1 MKKRRTFKIF
11 YKIGLGYLL
20 VLAVLAGSILL
31 IQNSIGQLQEELDYL
46 VDHDMKV
53 HALTYELEKNMVDME
68 TGQRGYVITG
78 QESYLEP
85 YIAGKEQLV
94 ELKEQ
99 LADLIS
105 NNPAQLTLLQDIH
118 SSMNDWIQVA
128 GEPVVSL
135 RQANDLDAIRQ
146 FFATDPGKADM
157 DGIRS
162 SLITFRNN
170 ELALTESRTE
180 ALKHKNT
187 ILNWELYGA
196 LILVAL
202 ISIFAALILSRAIVN
217 NIRTVTHAL
226 NDIGSSNG
234 DLTLRI
240 ATPMRDETR
249 ELAESANTMLFGLQQ
264 MMLDIQRNATV
275 LSTASDRMDKG
286 VADSHLASKEVATA
300 MERVA
305 EGADEQVAL
314 TQTMVAAMQQSQ
326 TGLSRVAASAA
337 DVAERAVR
345 TESIAIDG
353 QQRIDNAVGKMGVIE
368 QSFLSV
374 QEAINDISQMSD
386 QVINIADAMSG
397 IARQTNLLA
406 LNAGIEAARAGE
418 NGRGFAVVAAE
429 IRNLADQSAT
439 SAKEITSILETV
451 VAGVH
456 STVDV
461 VDESTVHVNEGL
473 RTIEDA
479 GHAFANIT
487 QHIHDLSGQMMDV
500 SAVVEELTSG
510 SEAVMNS
517 INEVSIVVEDTASAT
532 EEVSAMTEEQLA
544 SLQEMSD
551 TSKQLNQMS
560 DALDELVKQ
569 FKLA

>member
-105 NNPAQLTLLQDIH
+105 KNPAQLTLLQDIH
-118 SSMNDWIQVA
+118 SSMNVWIQVA

-146 FFATDPGKADM
+146 FFATDPGKTDM

-162 SLITFRNN
+162 SLVTFRNN

-202 ISIFAALILSRAIVN
+202 ISIFAALILSRAIVK

-473 RTIEDA
+473 RTIKDA

>member
-1 MKKRRTFKIF
+1 MTKRRTFKIF

-20 VLAVLAGSILL
+20 VLTVLAGSILL

-78 QESYLEP
+78 QENYLEP

-94 ELKEQ
+94 ELKDQ
-99 LADLIS
+99 LAGLIS

-157 DGIRS
+157 DEIRS

-170 ELALTESRTE
+170 ELALTETRTE
-180 ALKHKNT
+180 ALKQKNM

-202 ISIFAALILSRAIVN
+202 ISIFAALILSRAIVK

-249 ELAESANTMLFGLQQ
+249 ELAESANTMLLGLQQ

-275 LSTASDRMDKG
+275 LNTASDRMDKG
-286 VADSHLASKEVATA
+286 VADSHLAGKEVATA

-314 TQTMVAAMQQSQ
+314 TQTMVAAIQQSQ

-374 QEAINDISQMSD
+374 QEAINDISKMSD

-560 DALDELVKQ
+560 DALDELVKR

>member
-105 NNPAQLTLLQDIH
+105 KNPAQLTLLQDIH

-146 FFATDPGKADM
+146 FFATDPGKTDM

-202 ISIFAALILSRAIVN
+202 ISIFAALILSRAIVK

-234 DLTLRI
+234 DLTMRI

-510 SEAVMNS
+510 NEAVMNS

>member
-1 MKKRRTFKIF
+1 MKKQRIFKIF

-78 QESYLEP
+78 QESYLDP
-85 YIAGKEQLV
+85 YIEGKEKLV

-99 LADLIS
+99 LAGLIS
-105 NNPAQLTLLQDIH
+105 DNPAQLTLLQDIH
-118 SSMNDWIQVA
+118 NSMIDWIQVA

-135 RQANDLDAIRQ
+135 RQANDLDAVRQ

-157 DGIRS
+157 DEIRS

-180 ALKHKNT
+180 ALKQKNT

-202 ISIFAALILSRAIVN
+202 ISIFAALILSRAIVK

-374 QEAINDISQMSD
+374 QEAINDISKMSD

-479 GHAFANIT
+479 GHAFSNIT
-487 QHIHDLSGQMMDV
+487 QHIHDLSGQMLDV

-560 DALDELVKQ
+560 STLR
-569 FKLA
+569 

>member
-202 ISIFAALILSRAIVN
+202 ISIFAALILSRAIVK

-337 DVAERAVR
+337 DVAERTVR

-451 VAGVH
+451 VAGVN

-479 GHAFANIT
+479 GHAFSNIT

>member
-1 MKKRRTFKIF
+1 MKKQRIFKIF

-46 VDHDMKV
+46 VDHDIKV
-53 HALTYELEKNMVDME
+53 HALTYELDKNMVDME

-85 YIAGKEQLV
+85 YKAGKEQLV

-99 LADLIS
+99 LAGLIS
-105 NNPAQLTLLQDIH
+105 DNPAQLTLLQDIH
-118 SSMNDWIQVA
+118 RSMNDWIQVA

-135 RQANDLDAIRQ
+135 RQANDLDAVRQ

-157 DGIRS
+157 DEIRS

-180 ALKHKNT
+180 ALKQKNT

-202 ISIFAALILSRAIVN
+202 ISVFAALILSRAIVK

-314 TQTMVAAMQQSQ
+314 TQTMVAVIQQSQ

-353 QQRIDNAVGKMGVIE
+353 QQRIDNAIGKMGVIE

-374 QEAINDISQMSD
+374 QEAINDISKMSD

-461 VDESTVHVNEGL
+461 VDESTAHVNEGL

-487 QHIHDLSGQMMDV
+487 QHIHELSGQMMDV
-500 SAVVEELTSG
+500 SAVVEEITSG

-560 DALDELVKQ
+560 DALDELVKR

>member
-1 MKKRRTFKIF
+1 MKKQRIFKIF
-11 YKIGLGYLL
+11 YKIGLGYLF

-85 YIAGKEQLV
+85 YIEGKEKLV

-99 LADLIS
+99 LAGLIS
-105 NNPAQLTLLQDIH
+105 DNPAQLTLLQDIH
-118 SSMNDWIQVA
+118 NSMNDWIQVA

-135 RQANDLDAIRQ
+135 RQANDLEAVRQ
-146 FFATDPGKADM
+146 FFATDPGKTDM
-157 DGIRS
+157 DEIRS

-180 ALKHKNT
+180 ALKQKNT

-202 ISIFAALILSRAIVN
+202 ISIFAALILSRAIVK
-217 NIRTVTHAL
+217 NIRTVTQAL

-374 QEAINDISQMSD
+374 QEAINDISKMSD

-406 LNAGIEAARAGE
+406 LNAGIEAARAGD

-560 DALDELVKQ
+560 DALDELVKR

>member
-53 HALTYELEKNMVDME
+53 HSLTYELEKNMVDME

-85 YIAGKEQLV
+85 YISGKEQLI

-99 LADLIS
+99 LAGLIS

-135 RQANDLDAIRQ
+135 RQANNLDAIRQ

-157 DGIRS
+157 DEIRS

-180 ALKHKNT
+180 ALKQKNT

-202 ISIFAALILSRAIVN
+202 ISIFAAFILSRAIVK
-217 NIRTVTHAL
+217 NIRTVNHAL

-314 TQTMVAAMQQSQ
+314 TQTMVAAVQQSQ

-368 QSFLSV
+368 QSFFSV
-374 QEAINDISQMSD
+374 QEAINDISKMSD

-500 SAVVEELTSG
+500 SAVVEELTTG

-560 DALDELVKQ
+560 DALDELVKR

>member
-11 YKIGLGYLL
+11 YKIGLGYLF

-85 YIAGKEQLV
+85 YISGKEQLI

-99 LADLIS
+99 LAGLIS

-118 SSMNDWIQVA
+118 SSMNDWVQVA

-135 RQANDLDAIRQ
+135 RQANNLDAIRQ

-157 DGIRS
+157 DEIRS

-180 ALKHKNT
+180 ALKQKNT

-202 ISIFAALILSRAIVN
+202 ISIFAAFILSRAIVK

-314 TQTMVAAMQQSQ
+314 TQTMVAAVQQSQ

-374 QEAINDISQMSD
+374 QEAINDISKMSD

-500 SAVVEELTSG
+500 SAVVEELTTG

-560 DALDELVKQ
+560 DALDELVKR

>member
-11 YKIGLGYLL
+11 YKIGLGYLF

-31 IQNSIGQLQEELDYL
+31 IQNSIGQLQQELDYL

-78 QESYLEP
+78 QESYLKP
-85 YIAGKEQLV
+85 YTNGKEQLV
-94 ELKEQ
+94 KLNDQ
-99 LADLIS
+99 LAGLIT
-105 NNPAQLTLLQDIH
+105 NNPAQLTLLQDIQN
-118 SSMNDWIQVA
+118 SMEHWIQVA
-128 GEPVVSL
+128 GEPVVAL

-146 FFATDPGKADM
+146 FFATDPGKRDM
-157 DGIRS
+157 DEIRS
-162 SLITFRNN
+162 SLATFRNN
-170 ELALTESRTE
+170 ELALTDTRTE
-180 ALKHKNT
+180 ALKQKNM

-202 ISIFAALILSRAIVN
+202 ISVFAALILSRAIVK

-240 ATPMRDETR
+240 ATPMKDETR
-249 ELAESANTMLFGLQQ
+249 ELAEAANTMLLGLQQ

-286 VADSHLASKEVATA
+286 VADNHLAGKEVAAA

-305 EGADEQVAL
+305 EGADDQVAL
-314 TQTMVAAMQQSQ
+314 TQTMVAAMEQSQ

-345 TESIAIDG
+345 TESIALDG

-374 QEAINDISQMSD
+374 QEAINDISKMSD

-461 VDESTVHVNEGL
+461 VDESTAHVNEGL

-487 QHIHDLSGQMMDV
+487 QHIHDLSSQMMDV

-560 DALDELVKQ
+560 DALDELVKR

>member
-1 MKKRRTFKIF
+1 MKKQRIFKIF

-85 YIAGKEQLV
+85 YIEGKEKLV

-99 LADLIS
+99 LAGLIS
-105 NNPAQLTLLQDIH
+105 DNPAQLTLLQDIH
-118 SSMNDWIQVA
+118 NSMNDWIQVA

-135 RQANDLDAIRQ
+135 RQANDLEAVRQ

-157 DGIRS
+157 DEIRS

-180 ALKHKNT
+180 ALKQKNT

-202 ISIFAALILSRAIVN
+202 ISIFAALILSRAIVK

-240 ATPMRDETR
+240 ATPMKDETR

-275 LSTASDRMDKG
+275 LNTASDRMDKG

-374 QEAINDISQMSD
+374 QEAINDISKMSD

-406 LNAGIEAARAGE
+406 LNAGIEAARAGD

-500 SAVVEELTSG
+500 STVVEELTSG

-560 DALDELVKQ
+560 DALDELVKR

>member
-1 MKKRRTFKIF
+1 MKKQRIFKIF

-53 HALTYELEKNMVDME
+53 HAMTYELEKNMVDME

-85 YIAGKEQLV
+85 YIEGKEKLV

-99 LADLIS
+99 LAGLIS
-105 NNPAQLTLLQDIH
+105 DNPAQLTLLQDIH
-118 SSMNDWIQVA
+118 NSMNDWIQVA

-135 RQANDLDAIRQ
+135 RQANDLEAVRQ

-157 DGIRS
+157 DEIRS

-180 ALKHKNT
+180 ALKQKNT

-202 ISIFAALILSRAIVN
+202 ISIFAALILSRAIVK

-374 QEAINDISQMSD
+374 QEAINDISKMSD

-406 LNAGIEAARAGE
+406 LNAGIEAARAGD

-500 SAVVEELTSG
+500 SEVVEELTSG

-560 DALDELVKQ
+560 DALDELVKR

>member
-1 MKKRRTFKIF
+1 MKKHRTFKIF

-31 IQNSIGQLQEELDYL
+31 IQNSISQLQRELDFL

-53 HALTYELEKNMVDME
+53 HDLTYEIENIMVNME

-78 QESYLEP
+78 QENYLDP
-85 YIAGKEQLV
+85 YNTGVQQKNI
-94 ELKEQ
+94 LKDQ
-99 LADLIS
+99 LAVLVSDNPSQQALLGEIS
-105 NNPAQLTLLQDIH
+105 AKMD
-118 SSMNDWIQVA
+118 DWIQVA
-128 GEPVVSL
+128 GEPVIAL
-135 RQANDLDAIRQ
+135 RKANDIEAIRQ
-146 FFATDPGKADM
+146 FFVEDPGKKDM
-157 DGIRS
+157 DEIRG
-162 SLITFRNN
+162 LLNTFRTN
-170 ELALTESRTE
+170 ELALTENRTE
-180 ALKHKNT
+180 ALKQKNK

-196 LILVAL
+196 LIVVAS
-202 ISIFAALILSRAIVN
+202 ISIFAALILSRSIVK
-217 NIRTVTHAL
+217 NIRTVIRAL

-240 ATPMRDETR
+240 ATPMKDETR
-249 ELAESANTMLFGLQQ
+249 ELAEAANTMLLGLQQ
-264 MMLDIQRNATV
+264 MMLDVQSNATT
-275 LSTASDRMDKG
+275 LNAASDRLDKG
-286 VADSHLASKEVATA
+286 VSDSHLAGKEVAAA

-314 TQTMVAAMQQSQ
+314 TQTMVAAMEQSL
-326 TGLSRVAASAA
+326 TGLNRVAGSASEA
-337 DVAERAVR
+337 AERAVR
-345 TESIAIDG
+345 TESIALDG
-353 QQRIDNAVGKMGVIE
+353 QQRINNAVGKMGTIE

-374 QEAINDISQMSD
+374 QGAIHEISKMSD
-386 QVINIADAMSG
+386 QVINIADSMSG

-418 NGRGFAVVAAE
+418 NGRGFAVVAGE

-451 VAGVH
+451 VAGIQ
-456 STVDV
+456 
-461 VDESTVHVNEGL
+461 STVHEVEGSTQHVSEGL

-479 GHAFANIT
+479 GQAFANIT
-487 QHIHDLSGQMMDV
+487 QHIQDLSAEMLDV

-510 SEAVMNS
+510 SEAVMTS
-517 INEVSIVVEDTASAT
+517 INEVSAVVEDTASAT

-544 SLQEMSD
+544 SLQEMAD
-551 TSKQLNQMS
+551 TSKQLNEMS
-560 DALDELVKQ
+560 DALDQLVNR